1 MPAQTHTLAHAHTHT
16 HTLPQMGHL
25 LGDPLRDLGW
35 FRLLCETGHIAES
48 RVTDV
53 SAGQFS
59 GGPSP
64 DSSPTHPADAGK
76 GAPPRCPTSS
86 STTAGK
92 PSAPPLPTLSRA
104 SGQNSCLCQTTGYL
118 PASPRTAQA
127 SLRLL
132 PCLKTA
138 RPEHT
143 GQHRRARKAFQF
155 NPTGVYRAP
164 RKLQAL

>member
-1 MPAQTHTLAHAHTHT
+1 MGLMPAQTHTLAHAHTHT

-64 DSSPTHPADAGK
+64 DSSPTHPARRWERRSPQVPDQFQHDRRQAL
-76 GAPPRCPTSS
+76 SS
-86 STTAGK
+86 SSPHTLQGIR
-92 PSAPPLPTLSRA
+92 PEQLPLPDNGVPSSLP
-104 SGQNSCLCQTTGYL
+104 QNSPGLLEAATL
-118 PASPRTAQA
+118 P
-127 SLRLL
+127 
-132 PCLKTA
+132 
-138 RPEHT
+138 
-143 GQHRRARKAFQF
+143 
-155 NPTGVYRAP
+155 
-164 RKLQAL
+164 